1 MFKDDF
7 DQNEIFKKLLGP
19 SVVNPFS
26 AEDELTRFDPQ
37 KWPYQQNDKI

>member
-19 SVVNPFS
+19 SVNPFS
-26 AEDELTRFDPQ
+26 AEDELTRSDPQ
-37 KWPYQQNDKI
+37 KWPYQQNDPI

>member
-19 SVVNPFS
+19 SVNPFS
-26 AEDELTRFDPQ
+26 ADDELTRFDPE
-37 KWPYQQNDKI
+37 K